1 MPHIP
6 WVERTFS
13 FDFPVG
19 IYPEVVERYR
29 GTPARIEEKVRGL
42 AAGVLAR
49 ADGGW
54 SIQEN
59 IGHLL
64 DLEPIFTGRF
74 DDFLAGAAT
83 LRPADITNRATHEA
97 RHNERQV
104 GEILRAFRAARE
116 AAAARL
122 DGLSESDFARVSL
135 HPRLKTPMRLVD
147 AVAFVCAHDDY
158 HLARMTE
165 LIRKFV

>member
-19 IYPEVVERYR
+19 IFPEVVERHR

-42 AAGVLAR
+42 PAAVLTR
-49 ADGGW
+49 SDGGW

-59 IGHLL
+59 LGHLL
-64 DLEPIFTGRF
+64 DLDAIFTGRF
-74 DDFLAGAAT
+74 DDFLAGAAV

-97 RHNERQV
+97 RHNERPV

-116 AAAARL
+116 AAAAKL